1 MFLETIGVI
10 QSDRNEKVKKKKEE
24 EEEEK
29 KSTENEA
36 LTFAHLHGGSE
47 ISGLM

>member
-24 EEEEK
+24 EEEKK

>member
-1 MFLETIGVI
+1 MI

-24 EEEEK
+24 EEEKK

>member
-1 MFLETIGVI
+1 MI

-24 EEEEK
+24 EEEEKK

>member
-1 MFLETIGVI
+1 MI

>member
-1 MFLETIGVI
+1 MI
-10 QSDRNEKVKKKKEE
+10 QSDRNEKVKKKTEE